1 LNNLSD
7 SDSESLEQEEKARET
22 KIENMLSLGDI
33 GFQVMPNHFLEVID
47 FKELKKEPETRA
59 LFLLR
64 LSDSTSLK
72 VEKGCYD
79 LVKVI
84 MLVRT

>member
-1 LNNLSD
+1 
-7 SDSESLEQEEKARET
+7 
-22 KIENMLSLGDI
+22 MLSLGDI

-47 FKELKKEPETRA
+47 FKELKKETRA

-72 VEKGCYD
+72 VEKGSYD
-79 LVKVI
+79 LVI
-84 MLVRT
+84 GS